1 MSAATPVTEYP
12 RRWPHRVYGEGAEPD
27 PRFSLA
33 NERTFLAWVRTT
45 LALLAAAAAVDAFD
59 LSLPAWLST
68 TVATVLALT
77 ALACA
82 VQAWRGWMRTEAALR
97 RGQPLP
103 SNPVNIVVVV
113 GVAAVAVALT
123 VSVLTGG

>member
-1 MSAATPVTEYP
+1 
-12 RRWPHRVYGEGAEPD
+12 
-27 PRFSLA
+27 LA

-45 LALLAAAAAVDAFD
+45 LALLAAAAAVDALD
-59 LSLPAWLST
+59 LSLPDWLST

-97 RGQPLP
+97 RRQPLP

-113 GVAAVAVALT
+113 GVAAVALALT
-123 VSVLTGG
+123 ISVVTGAF

>member
-1 MSAATPVTEYP
+1 MSATG
-12 RRWPHRVYGEGAEPD
+12 RRWPNRVYGQGEEPD

-68 TVATVLALT
+68 TVATVLAVT

-97 RGQPLP
+97 RRQPLP
-103 SNPVNIVVVV
+103 SNPVNVVVVV

-123 VSVLTGG
+123 VSVLTGGG